1 MWLFQR
7 VEECLQ
13 SQFEYDWKIE
23 DFSNFLYGNYVN
35 DQKDYCKI
43 DNYGA
48 LPNKFNDYMNMY
60 NSMISKPL
68 NIVFFMDA
76 IRHISRLLRI
86 LK

>member
-7 VEECLQ
+7 VEECLH

-48 LPNKFNDYMNMY
+48 LPNKFND
-60 NSMISKPL
+60 
-68 NIVFFMDA
+68 
-76 IRHISRLLRI
+76 
-86 LK
+86 